1 MFYSRVSPC
10 QIGPKKCKNGS
21 DPFRFFSNL
30 AHLLAYMR
38 EWNIQIFRSLWPP
51 GASVGACKVLASR
64 PDNLILRGCGR
75 HVFKDIFKIPTG
87 MGTYYPRLHFLQNP
101 FFDPTTF
108 SRPFFGLD
116 FLKVRISQFFWI
128 FDMLSPYQC
137 RMRFKRENSGYLL

>member
-1 MFYSRVSPC
+1 MPDWTMTWKW
-10 QIGPKKCKNGS
+10 PL
-21 DPFRFFSNL
+21 RFCSNL

-75 HVFKDIFKIPTG
+75 HVFKDIFKIPTD
-87 MGTYYPRLHFLQNP
+87 MGTYYLRVNFLQNP

-108 SRPFFGLD
+108 SRPFFGLYFSASIFSKYVSLNLI
-116 FLKVRISQFFWI
+116 FLN